1 VGLKIYF
8 GMKLVLLTAGYSN
21 GRRLARALYNAKIKF
36 EIVTICH
43 DLPRKKA
50 SLKYVFKFIY
60 AHIKSI
66 SFIRDFAFR
75 NRVPYPI
82 AAQYAGFCN
91 GKRLIRILQ
100 NKKPAYIFMMGGG
113 ILNEEVIKCASKGVL
128 NAHPGLLPW
137 IRGTNAIIA
146 SILNN
151 VAVGVTLH
159 YIDKGIDTGPVIE
172 RYLQPIGDKNTLE
185 EIKLASDHLSILA
198 MLNAALI
205 LDNGGELK
213 GTVQSKKYPINKIIK
228 GIHRKEVDQYL
239 SEGLAKQLYDKW
251 LIEKPWLIDGKTLI
265 ETTSKYL

>member
-1 VGLKIYF
+1 
-8 GMKLVLLTAGYSN
+8 
-21 GRRLARALYNAKIKF
+21 
-36 EIVTICH
+36 
-43 DLPRKKA
+43 
-50 SLKYVFKFIY
+50 
-60 AHIKSI
+60 
-66 SFIRDFAFR
+66 
-75 NRVPYPI
+75 
-82 AAQYAGFCN
+82 
-91 GKRLIRILQ
+91 
-100 NKKPAYIFMMGGG
+100 MMGGG